1 MTNTLNISPPVAAF
15 ALFSTEFR
23 GLDTA
28 VDFIFERQEDGASQ
42 GKMQHEFV
50 GIFPNLPEYQAK
62 NAGLHDDLELGGND
76 QHKIC
81 FICQQ
86 GVGVHNAESGEDE

>member
-1 MTNTLNISPPVAAF
+1 MTHTLNILPSVAAF

-42 GKMQHEFV
+42 GKMQHKFV
-50 GIFPNLPEYQAK
+50 GIFPNLPEFQAK
-62 NAGLHDDLELGGND
+62 NANHLYDLELGGHD
-76 QHKIC
+76 QR
-81 FICQQ
+81 
-86 GVGVHNAESGEDE
+86 